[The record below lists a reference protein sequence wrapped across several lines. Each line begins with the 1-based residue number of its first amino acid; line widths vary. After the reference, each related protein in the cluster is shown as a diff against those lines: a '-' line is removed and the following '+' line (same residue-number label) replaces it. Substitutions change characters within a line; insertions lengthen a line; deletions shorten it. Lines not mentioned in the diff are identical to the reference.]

1 MNKNHC
7 KQENIRLGTHGED
20 YGSWMSNPVFYI
32 IGGIMEQVHRV
43 VLSHLDYDGE
53 GKILEVGCGSGAL
66 TIRSALTWP
75 KAKVIGVDHWGA
87 VYNYSKA
94 LCEKN
99 AAREGVAS
107 RCVFQH
113 GDAKQLDFPDASF
126 DVVISN
132 YVYHNVMGADM
143 QKLLLESLRVLK
155 KGGVFALND
164 DMKPK
169 MYGDMEGFAQKLR
182 DMGYEEVRLVDTAH
196 EAFGSHRR
204 AAMMMLGSSR
214 LLVGRKECIKTGGL
228 AMSKLGV
235 VEDTLFVPMLGRIY
249 AAEHCPQILYDKK
262 ALELKNRLPLDL
274 IEQNMQNQ
282 YTLLASA
289 SRSANMDRIIRAF
302 LERRPDGVIVQLG
315 CGLETTYHRCDNGK
329 IHWYAVD
336 LPHVIEYRRDLLPE
350 PERELY
356 ISGDAFAKDWIK
368 KVRNDVLDAPIL
380 VTAGGLFHYF
390 EEHKVI
396 ALLRMIEQF
405 GNMEV
410 VFDTVNK
417 RGMTMMKKK
426 YMKQVGHADAQMF
439 FYVDS
444 AEELA
449 AKIGGNAKVIT
460 EEPYYRYI
468 PKNSLKLS
476 TKVSMAVSDQFKMVK
491 MICLKT

>member
-1 MNKNHC
+1 M
-7 KQENIRLGTHGED
+7 
-20 YGSWMSNPVFYI
+20 
-32 IGGIMEQVHRV
+32 
-43 VLSHLDYDGE
+43 
-53 GKILEVGCGSGAL
+53 
-66 TIRSALTWP
+66 
-75 KAKVIGVDHWGA
+75 IGVDYWGA
-87 VYNYSKA
+87 VYNHSKA

-113 GDAKQLDFPDASF
+113 GDAKQLDFPDESF

-182 DMGYEEVRLVDTAH
+182 DMGYEEVRLVDTAQ

-204 AAMMMLGSSR
+204 AAMMMLGLPGCLSAESN
-214 LLVGRKECIKTGGL
+214 V
-228 AMSKLGV
+228 SKQEDWLCQRLGV
-235 VEDTLFVPMLGRIY
+235 VEDTLFIPMLGRIY
-249 AAEHCPQILYDKK
+249 ASEHCPQVLYDKK
-262 ALELKNRLPLDL
+262 ALELKNRLPLNL

-289 SRSANMDRIIRAF
+289 SRSANMDRIIRSF

-329 IHWYAVD
+329 THWYAVD
-336 LPHVIEYRRDLLPE
+336 LPHAIEYRRDLLPE

-396 ALLRMIEQF
+396 ALLRMIGQF

-410 VFDTVNK
+410 VFDTVNRK
-417 RGMTMMKKK
+417 GMAMMQKK
-426 YMKQVGHADAQMF
+426 YMRQVGHADAQMF
-439 FYVDS
+439 FYVD
-444 AEELA
+444 AVEELA

-460 EEPYYRYI
+460 DEPYYRYI
-468 PKNSLKLS
+468 PKNGLKMS
-476 TKVSMAVSDQFKMVK
+476 TKVSMAVSDRFCMVK
-491 MICLKT
+491 MIQLKL